1 MVKAIVALLVGLA
14 LCACAPLL
22 GEAEVFDIEQEGA
35 KASQLHTV
43 ALSEHNAAVIND
55 VLQRMRPLDTLLVP
69 NKTFWTM
76 GGISASGARHNP
88 GLGSLAWCCQF
99 LVCWG
104 ESEPRVRLHQVV
116 AARRDGR
123 GEGLHPAERRAQPH
137 AHLLGHGYD
146 GRTPLRKH
154 AIRQSV
160 NPSAL
165 AGRWTATA
173 SGGGVGSSIWRCRR
187 TARACWSCAT
197 QASCWSSTGCS
208 RSITAPPPPG
218 RNACTRAGGRLSA
231 LVIRVQ
237 DSPYWSFWANDVDT
251 LEVRHAAVDV
261 RRNAARQHD
270 LYNLQAFNTDG
281 FDVAGRAPTTTAER
295 SRGEQTGRARLTR
308 KACCAAGRHVWIHD
322 CSVWNDDDSVCVK
335 ELGREGQQA
344 QCSEHIL
351 VERVAASGLGLS
363 VGSVGASA
371 DHHCV
376 RNVTFRDCTMRDTY
390 KVRSGMA
397 RRGQRRRC
405 GGGAG
410 GALQQTCGEVSVAAA
425 QGIYVKSRPDAQA
438 AEGSYR
444 PPSARDQELLELLQ
458 RSYREDEELEGTLLA
473 AHGGVRGGDDDSE
486 SLEAFLERVQSVFDG
501 MGLELTPLDEGALLA
516 LDAEAQ
522 EQQQEMG
529 AGGASETATGMSA
542 EISDVMYE
550 NIVIHKPTQ
559 WSIWVGPQQ
568 AVYAGACSLLWPWVP
583 GAPRPPHSLTA
594 WVQCDS
600 Y

>member
-76 GGISASGARHNP
+76 GGISASG
-88 GLGSLAWCCQF
+88 LTDVTIQL
-99 LVCWG
+99 
-104 ESEPRVRLHQVV
+104 
-116 AARRDGR
+116 
-123 GEGLHPAERRAQPH
+123 EGTL
-137 AHLLGHGYD
+137 
-146 GRTPLRKH
+146 KF
-154 AIRQSV
+154 S
-160 NPSAL
+160 
-165 AGRWTATA
+165 
-173 SGGGVGSSIWRCRR
+173 SSIKSWPRDETGAVKGCILLSD
-187 TARACWSCAT
+187 ARNLT
-197 QASCWSSTGCS
+197 LTSSGTGTLDGNGE
-208 RSITAPPPPG
+208 RWWGWLKYLEVQEDRPRLLEL
-218 RNACTRAGGRLSA
+218 RNSSQL
-231 LVIRVQ
+231 LVEHWLLK

-281 FDVAGRAPTTTAER
+281 FDV
-295 SRGEQTGRARLTR
+295 
-308 KACCAAGRHVWIHD
+308 AGRHVWIHD

-390 KVRSGMA
+390 KVGSGMA

-583 GAPRPPHSLTA
+583 GTSCPVPRLVSIRGISLRNVTVVDPSYSA
-594 WVQCDS
+594 GVLLGNELNPIRNIRFDSVTVYNEGSIPWGEDS
-600 Y
+600 YKCEHVLGGFAVGRTSPVPPCFRNGTVPQASGVADS